1 MIIAVSIEKGFDDY
15 SEISKLSNIPKTY
28 LQFSEFAGFKHPL
41 LETFRK
47 EFGYSIQ
54 YFEINWKD
62 ILGVPKSLIK
72 ENKFGK
78 YNINA
83 PAVAAKNLID
93 YATHYIEFGRGDYNI
108 SQAIKG
114 KPDIIKISF
123 TDSKETDKKGQKRY
137 NF

>member
-15 SEISKLSNIPKTY
+15 SEISKLSSIPKSY
-28 LQFSEFAGFKHPL
+28 LQFSEFAALKNPL
-41 LETFRK
+41 LENFRK

-54 YFEINWKD
+54 YFEILWKD

-83 PAVAAKNLID
+83 PALAAKNLVN
-93 YATHYIEFGRGDYNI
+93 YATHYVEFGRGDYNI
-108 SQAIKG
+108 SQAIKE
-114 KPDIIKISF
+114 KPSLVKITL
-123 TDSKETDKKGQKRY
+123 TDGQEVDKKGQKKY
-137 NF
+137 IF